1 MLLTN
6 SGEFYNFIS
15 NELKRIL
22 NIDFSIYLI
31 DCKNNYILIECK
43 EGIMSILEDPVII
56 NGEISWN
63 LSYYTNE
70 YGLENFPMKIVS
82 KEEIESLINADKNIR
97 GF

>member
-6 SGEFYNFIS
+6 SGELYNFIS

-31 DCKNNYILIECK
+31 DCKNNYILIEYK
-43 EGIMSILEDPVII
+43 EGIMSIFEDPFID
-56 NGEISWN
+56 GEISWN

-70 YGLENFPMKIVS
+70 YGLENFPIKIVS

>member
-1 MLLTN
+1 MLLKDN
-6 SGEFYNFIS
+6 ASFYNFIS

-22 NIDFSIYLI
+22 NIDFSLYLI
-31 DCKNNYILIECK
+31 DCKNNYILIEYK
-43 EGIMSILEDPVII
+43 EDVMSIFEDPVII